1 MSFALLFAWLLPIAT
16 GVAVYTA
23 FDARRAAGYR
33 AAALGYGIVLGL
45 LFAGAASD
53 LFARADTS
61 HAMAH
66 AWLPLTVFSLFAGV
80 VAWRRSHSPMN
91 VATVP
96 PPQKMEKWKI
106 TLFCIAL
113 AALAVR
119 GVIAWRE
126 ILLRPTFPWD
136 AWDAW
141 AVKSKVWFLLG
152 HYAPFVSMGQWA
164 SNTPVESYSGPAW
177 SYPSA
182 LAWVQVWF
190 ASAAGGW
197 IEPLVNLPW
206 LALWVGMLLA
216 HYGQWRALGL
226 TRMRAMACVYFLGS
240 LPLVTV
246 HVALAGYADLWIAA
260 IFGFAVLAWA
270 RWLEQRDRNQLAL
283 ACLCVVT
290 LPWIKLE
297 GAVWLLLFAGVA
309 GYCSL
314 PRQWRRYV
322 VGVIVAIALVGAAI
336 GHLKI
341 PLFGLGWVSV
351 SLHAIE
357 VPVIGTLAIAFHP
370 GALAGTVA
378 GLFAQPSW
386 HLLWYLAPL
395 IVIWRWRQFRAIR
408 AARAIGGL
416 LIASLGFL
424 AFLFLFT
431 DAAQWAES
439 YTAINRLVMHIV
451 PALFTLLAL
460 LLRDADLRP
469 TLFDTAAESESRSR
483 PM

>member
-1 MSFALLFAWLLPIAT
+1 MSFALLFAWLLPCAA
-16 GVAVYTA
+16 GVAVYAA
-23 FDARRAAGYR
+23 FDARRAPGYW
-33 AAALGYGIVLGL
+33 ATAFGYGLVLGL
-45 LFAGAASD
+45 VFAGATSD

-61 HAMAH
+61 HAMGH
-66 AWLPLTVFSLFAGV
+66 AWLPLLTFVVVAGV
-80 VAWRRSHSPMN
+80 VAWRRRRVQTPAPAIAPS
-91 VATVP
+91 
-96 PPQKMEKWKI
+96 QKMEKWKI
-106 TLFCIAL
+106 ALFCTAL
-113 AALAVR
+113 ASLAVR
-119 GVIAWRE
+119 GFIAWRE
-126 ILLRPTFPWD
+126 VLLRPTFPWD

-141 AVKSKVWFLLG
+141 AVKSKAWFLLG

-164 SNTPVESYSGPAW
+164 SNAPVESYSGPAW
-177 SYPSA
+177 SYPTA
-182 LAWVQVWF
+182 LAWIQVWF
-190 ASAAGGW
+190 ASAADGW
-197 IEPLVNLPW
+197 IEPLINLPW

-226 TRMRAMACVYFLGS
+226 TRMRAMAFVYFLGS

-260 IFGFAVLAWA
+260 LFGFAVLSWA

-283 ACLCVVT
+283 ACLCVVM

-297 GAVWLLLFAGVA
+297 GAVWLLMFAGAA

-314 PRQWRRYV
+314 PRHWRRSV
-322 VGVIVAIALVGAAI
+322 VGVIVAIVLVGAAI

-408 AARAIGGL
+408 AARAVGGL
-416 LIASLGFL
+416 LIASLAFL

-469 TLFDTAAESESRSR
+469 GLFDTAPVSGSRSH
-483 PM
+483 PA